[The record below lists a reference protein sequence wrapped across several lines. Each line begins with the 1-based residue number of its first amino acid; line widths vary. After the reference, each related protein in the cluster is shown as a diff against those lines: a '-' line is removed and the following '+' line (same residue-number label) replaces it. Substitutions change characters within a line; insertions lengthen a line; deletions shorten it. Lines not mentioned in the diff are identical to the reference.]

1 MRFNFRN
8 MGQVKLKVSA
18 AGIEK
23 IPLVQLG
30 EPQVER
36 GVSKDAGGGR
46 EFKVDAPEVPFSE
59 YYYDRS

>member
-1 MRFNFRN
+1 MRFNFGN

-36 GVSKDAGGGR
+36 DVSKDAGGGR
-46 EFKVDAPEVPFSE
+46 EFKADAAEVPFSA
-59 YYYDRS
+59 YYYHKS